1 MPLLTSFF
9 HLGPFS
15 WSALFCCA
23 LNGLLIGVER
33 QTRGK
38 PVGIRTSILIIS
50 GTYFFMA
57 MCVSLSPNP
66 MDQARVLGQIITGVG
81 FLGAG
86 VMMTQD
92 GKIHGVTSAA
102 VIWVL
107 ASLGLMIGLGYLT
120 ESVLITVLMLAVLLG
135 VDKVENTFQ
144 SLRRGVHQKLR
155 RSLTERRTISHDVEH
170 DNILSSESADS
181 VITETVEKRQDTE
194 SNKP

>member
-1 MPLLTSFF
+1 MLILGTLLD
-9 HLGPFS
+9 LGPFS
-15 WSALFCCA
+15 WYALLCCA
-23 LNGLLIGVER
+23 INGLLIGIER

-38 PVGIRTSILIIS
+38 PVGIRTSILVIS

-57 MCVSLSPNP
+57 MAVSLSPNTL
-66 MDQARVLGQIITGVG
+66 DQARVLGQIITGIG

-107 ASLGLMIGLGYLT
+107 AALGLMVGLGYLSQ
-120 ESVLITVLMLAVLLG
+120 SVVITVLVLLVLHG

-144 SLRRGVHQKLR
+144 SLRRGVHQKFR
-155 RSLTERRTISHDVEH
+155 GR
-170 DNILSSESADS
+170 
-181 VITETVEKRQDTE
+181 
-194 SNKP
+194 

>member
-1 MPLLTSFF
+1 MPFLDLVLD
-9 HLGPFS
+9 LGPFK

-50 GTYFFMA
+50 GTYLFIA
-57 MCVSLSPNP
+57 MGVSLSANTL
-66 MDQARVLGQIITGVG
+66 DQARVLGQIITGVG

-107 ASLGLMIGLGYLT
+107 ASLGLMIGLGYLVP
-120 ESVLITVLMLAVLLG
+120 SVVITLLTLTVLLG
-135 VDKVENTFQ
+135 VDKVENSFQ

-155 RSLTERRTISHDVEH
+155 RNLTERRTITEASTET
-170 DNILSSESADS
+170 
-181 VITETVEKRQDTE
+181 ITETVEE
-194 SNKP
+194 SAEETQKPQ

>member
-1 MPLLTSFF
+1 MPLLDMVLD
-9 HLGPFS
+9 LGPFK
-15 WSALFCCA
+15 WSSLFCCA
-23 LNGLLIGVER
+23 LNGLLIGIER

-50 GTYFFMA
+50 GTYFFIA
-57 MCVSLSPNP
+57 MGVSLSTNTL
-66 MDQARVLGQIITGVG
+66 DQARVLGQIITGVG

-107 ASLGLMIGLGYLT
+107 ASLGLMIGLGYLVQ
-120 ESVLITVLMLAVLLG
+120 SVVITVLTLSILLG
-135 VDKVENTFQ
+135 VDKVENSFQ

-155 RSLTERRTISHDVEH
+155 RNLTERRTIAEAP
-170 DNILSSESADS
+170 ADS
-181 VITETVEKRQDTE
+181 LTETVEE
-194 SNKP
+194 SAEETQKPQ